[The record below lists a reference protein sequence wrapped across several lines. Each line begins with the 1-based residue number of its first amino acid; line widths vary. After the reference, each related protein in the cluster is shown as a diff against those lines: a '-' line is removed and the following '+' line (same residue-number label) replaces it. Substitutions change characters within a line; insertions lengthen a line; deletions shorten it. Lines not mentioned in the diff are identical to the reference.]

1 MLLNILQCLGQLL
14 PATAE
19 NDQISMPRLRNAGAV
34 LGNTRIYMELKAV
47 GIVKL
52 KGEKNLGGVLRN
64 FEWPGGRR

>member
-19 NDQISMPRLRNAGAV
+19 NDQISMPRLRNGAV
-34 LGNTRIYMELKAV
+34 LGNTSIYMELKAV
-47 GIVKL
+47 SIVRL
-52 KGEKNLGGVLRN
+52 KGEKNLGGVLRT